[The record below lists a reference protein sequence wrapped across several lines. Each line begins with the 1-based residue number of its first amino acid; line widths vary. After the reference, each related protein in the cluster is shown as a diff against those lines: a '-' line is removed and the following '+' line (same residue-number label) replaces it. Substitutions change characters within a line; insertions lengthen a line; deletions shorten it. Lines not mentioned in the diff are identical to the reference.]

1 MYDLNIKYNAI
12 KSYYAK
18 SALTG
23 KKKGGTECRF
33 IRQKT

>member
-18 SALTG
+18 STMTE
-23 KKKGGTECRF
+23 KKGGRECRF
-33 IRQKT
+33 I